1 MEFFWREKQR
11 YERRDKMIFNF
22 DIAELIDRNY
32 VRLYSIKKDLFL
44 SHKTVQINVDDKLW
58 TSFMGWL
65 IDKFH
70 FERINKRDKS
80 LVGKTVLRVSIDK
93 ILSEEED
100 FEIDG
105 KLYEIYRDNK
115 IQNLYSDFIHETT
128 NE

>member
-1 MEFFWREKQR
+1 MELFWIERQR

-22 DIAELIDRNY
+22 DVAELMNRNY
-32 VRLYSIKKDLFL
+32 VRLYSIKEDLIFG
-44 SHKTVQINVDDKLW
+44 HKTVQIDVDDKRW

-65 IDKFH
+65 INKFS
-70 FERINKRDKS
+70 FERINKKDKS

-93 ILSEEED
+93 ILSEEEY